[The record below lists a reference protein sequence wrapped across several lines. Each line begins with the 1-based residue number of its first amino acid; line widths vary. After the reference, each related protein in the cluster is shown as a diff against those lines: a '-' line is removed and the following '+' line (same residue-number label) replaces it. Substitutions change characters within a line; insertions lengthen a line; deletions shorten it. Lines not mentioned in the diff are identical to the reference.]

1 MLFNTTILH
10 TMQYIF
16 YNWSFVTCHL
26 YWKGMYLSP
35 LCCDKIG
42 CGSLLLEKETRDTM
56 EDSNIAGAINGFQP
70 HKHHQPHCRHT
81 TCSADRQTDHIPV
94 IWTHHGIIVAPWWTQ
109 CHFILVTW
117 KIPIVPLGT
126 KLSNYSM
133 LIKGPA
139 WMKTFHYSLAFIFYT
154 YYYILL
160 HHHGTLG
167 LSSWKLLDT
176 IWRPKQPL
184 NWTALACTIAW
195 QHLHWYLSSLHQHN
209 RVIHGFESRMRIYR
223 KNRYLIASN
232 IDYLFHAYII
242 NIPHHHTIV

>member
-1 MLFNTTILH
+1 M
-10 TMQYIF
+10 
-16 YNWSFVTCHL
+16 
-26 YWKGMYLSP
+26 
-35 LCCDKIG
+35 D
-42 CGSLLLEKETRDTM
+42 
-56 EDSNIAGAINGFQP
+56 FQP

-126 KLSNYSM
+126 KLSNYSI

-139 WMKTFHYSLAFIFYT
+139 LFSCIHLLHIL
-154 YYYILL
+154 LL

-176 IWRPKQPL
+176 IWRPKQSL
-184 NWTALACTIAW
+184 DWKTLACTIAW

-209 RVIHGFESRMRIYR
+209 RVIHGFESRMRIYW
-223 KNRYLIASN
+223 KNRYLITSN
-232 IDYLFHAYII
+232 IDYLFTHTSSTSHIITLLYNLYSFKLLLHLLYMFSHMVHLCTYIYI
-242 NIPHHHTIV
+242 YISPSHSFPRTISLELILKKALDKV